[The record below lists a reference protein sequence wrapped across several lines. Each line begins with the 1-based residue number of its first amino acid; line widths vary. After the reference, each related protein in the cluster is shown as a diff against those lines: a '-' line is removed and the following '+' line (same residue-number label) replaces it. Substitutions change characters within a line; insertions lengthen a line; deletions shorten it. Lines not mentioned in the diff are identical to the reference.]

1 MTDKLLATYGLKW
14 DPFSPDVPVEA
25 LWVSSEMQHF
35 LSRVRAL
42 LRDGGFALITGEP
55 GSGKSVALR
64 FLAHHLQT
72 LPDVLVGVIS
82 RPQSAL
88 ADFYRE
94 LGDLFGVSLVP
105 HNRWAGFK
113 TLRQKWLS
121 HLDTALHR
129 PVLLVDEAQEMHPAV
144 LAEIRLLSSTHFDS
158 RSILTT
164 VLCGDARLTQQFH
177 HQDLLPLASRIRV
190 RLLLDAHSPQK
201 LLDFLRHAL
210 DAAGN
215 SSLMTPALMATLSE
229 HANGNPRLLCHLA
242 SEMLSHGLDQKLH
255 QLDEKHYLDAF
266 APQHKPRARAHAHA
280 RSS

>member
-129 PVLLVDEAQEMHPAV
+129 PVLLVDEAQEMHPPCSPKFACSRA
-144 LAEIRLLSSTHFDS
+144 LTST
-158 RSILTT
+158 
-164 VLCGDARLTQQFH
+164 
-177 HQDLLPLASRIRV
+177 P
-190 RLLLDAHSPQK
+190 
-201 LLDFLRHAL
+201 
-210 DAAGN
+210 
-215 SSLMTPALMATLSE
+215 
-229 HANGNPRLLCHLA
+229 
-242 SEMLSHGLDQKLH
+242 
-255 QLDEKHYLDAF
+255 
-266 APQHKPRARAHAHA
+266 A
-280 RSS
+280 RSSPPCCAVTLGSLSSSTTRTYSLWQAASASASCSTPTPLRSSSISYATLWTPPETPRS

>member
-1 MTDKLLATYGLKW
+1 MSDKLLATYGLKW

-25 LWVSSEMQHF
+25 LWASAEMEHF
-35 LSRVRAL
+35 LSRVKVL
-42 LRDGGFALITGEP
+42 LRNGGFALITGEP
-55 GSGKSVALR
+55 GAGKSVALR
-64 FLAHHLQT
+64 LLAHHLNT
-72 LPDVLVGVIS
+72 LPDVMVGVIS

-88 ADFYRE
+88 VDFYRE
-94 LGDLFGVSLVP
+94 LGDLFDVPLVP
-105 HNRWAGFK
+105 HNRWGGFK
-113 TLRQKWLS
+113 TLRQKWLT

-190 RLLLDAHSPQK
+190 RLLLDAYSPQK

-210 DAAGN
+210 QAAGN
-215 SSLMTPALMATLSE
+215 SSLMTPALMATLAE

-242 SEMLSHGLDQKLH
+242 SDLLAHGLDRQLA
-255 QLDEKHYLDAF
+255 QLDEKHYLDVF
-266 APQHKPRARAHAHA
+266 APQHKPRGRAHAPA
-280 RSS
+280 RAS

>member
-25 LWVSSEMQHF
+25 LWVSAEMQHF

-215 SSLMTPALMATLSE
+215 SSLMTPALMATLTE

-242 SEMLSHGLDQKLH
+242 SEMLSHGLDQNLH

-266 APQHKPRARAHAHA
+266 APQHKPRARAHAPA
-280 RSS
+280 RAS

>member
-1 MTDKLLATYGLKW
+1 MNNKLLATYGLKW

-25 LWVSSEMQHF
+25 LWASSELEYF
-35 LSRVRAL
+35 LARVKIL
-42 LRDGGFALITGEP
+42 LRDGGFALISGEP

-94 LGDLFGVSLVP
+94 LGDLFGVPLVP
-105 HNRWAGFK
+105 HNRWGGFK
-113 TLRQKWLS
+113 ALRLKWLS

-190 RLLLDAHSPQK
+190 RLLLDAHSPQS
-201 LLDFLRHAL
+201 LLDLLRHAL

-215 SSLMTPALMATLSE
+215 PGLMTPALMTTLSE

-242 SEMLSHGLDQKLH
+242 SDMLAHGLDRQLP
-255 QLDEKHYLDAF
+255 QLDEKHYLDVF
-266 APQHKPRARAHAHA
+266 APQHKPRGRAHVSG
-280 RSS
+280 RPS